1 MGDKEGN
8 GMLALRARDGAYPI
22 IPPFACSNPPP
33 ALQGRELIHP
43 ASLSSLWQSIWR
55 HLAGDW
61 RLAVV

>member
-33 ALQGRELIHP
+33 PPYKGG
-43 ASLSSLWQSIWR
+43 S
-55 HLAGDW
+55 
-61 RLAVV
+61 